1 MRWLLLCLLVITG
14 CASQSP
20 LPVVPT
26 SRPIL
31 TFRLEGELSIL
42 SPQRNFAGRID
53 WQHRA
58 NSDDIALYSP
68 WGGQVARIEKN
79 FNEVTFQDAKGRI
92 LRASNA
98 SSLTKKVLG
107 LDLPLDELSDWV
119 VGRLTWHPV
128 DQTPNYDAKGQLHS
142 FSQADWHIE
151 YLEYT
156 NQNGLVLPQKILLK
170 SAQVKVRIFIR
181 AWTQLGVEPPVSS
194 Q

>member
-1 MRWLLLCLLVITG
+1 
-14 CASQSP
+14 
-20 LPVVPT
+20 
-26 SRPIL
+26 
-31 TFRLEGELSIL
+31 
-42 SPQRNFAGRID
+42 
-53 WQHRA
+53 
-58 NSDDIALYSP
+58 
-68 WGGQVARIEKN
+68 
-79 FNEVTFQDAKGRI
+79 
-92 LRASNA
+92 
-98 SSLTKKVLG
+98 LG